1 MRALQG
7 CERLVHSAV
16 EEPAER
22 QLQARLGV
30 VLAVAPFVATAAF
43 APALAQS
50 SSPTLVL
57 AAICAVFGTF
67 WSSAVLLVAS
77 GSSLGA
83 GALALAGAAATAAAG
98 LALADGGG
106 ASPTAALLL
115 ALVLEP
121 ALIWRRRRA
130 ALTGLAAAL
139 AALAV
144 AEASA
149 RVFAAAASAP
159 SAWQWLLPLGYA
171 ATVAARLTGL
181 AAGAT
186 AGETRASASLERTI
200 EAVVLRLSPHGE
212 VLDASERSYELF
224 GLAPPLVT
232 GNAFFERVHI
242 ADRVAYLSALA
253 DLRAGAGTR
262 SLELKLRLPGIPGS
276 DSGPLFRPFS
286 VELGAAENSE
296 DGFVAVVRSAAELA
310 ALRAVRDEAVQALDG
325 VETGKRRFLATVG
338 HELRTPLNAII
349 GFSDMLDHGICGNL
363 ADPRQKDY
371 VGLIRDAGQHLLA
384 VVDAILDI
392 SRLEAGT
399 YPIAAEPF
407 RFAEAASACHAMLS
421 LQAAEKRLRFAL
433 ELGHDLGEI
442 TADRRAVNQMLI
454 NLAGNAI
461 KFTPAGGAV
470 TIGARRV
477 GSRLHVKVTDTGIGI
492 GAADLGR
499 LGQPFVQVHNDA
511 GHAREGTGLG
521 LSLVKGLVALHDGT
535 MAIDSAPGEGTTVTL
550 SLPVA
555 GPADGPSPAAPAPPR
570 RELVTLKARP
580 HGPLRKTA

>member
-1 MRALQG
+1 MLSSAISFRDRLVRALQG

-83 GALALAGAAATAAAG
+83 GALALAGAAAAAAAA

-171 ATVAARLTGL
+171 ATVAARLT
-181 AAGAT
+181 AWRPA
-186 AGETRASASLERTI
+186 
-200 EAVVLRLSPHGE
+200 
-212 VLDASERSYELF
+212 
-224 GLAPPLVT
+224 
-232 GNAFFERVHI
+232 
-242 ADRVAYLSALA
+242 
-253 DLRAGAGTR
+253 
-262 SLELKLRLPGIPGS
+262 RLP
-276 DSGPLFRPFS
+276 
-286 VELGAAENSE
+286 
-296 DGFVAVVRSAAELA
+296 
-310 ALRAVRDEAVQALDG
+310 
-325 VETGKRRFLATVG
+325 
-338 HELRTPLNAII
+338 
-349 GFSDMLDHGICGNL
+349 
-363 ADPRQKDY
+363 
-371 VGLIRDAGQHLLA
+371 
-384 VVDAILDI
+384 
-392 SRLEAGT
+392 
-399 YPIAAEPF
+399 
-407 RFAEAASACHAMLS
+407 
-421 LQAAEKRLRFAL
+421 
-433 ELGHDLGEI
+433 
-442 TADRRAVNQMLI
+442 
-454 NLAGNAI
+454 
-461 KFTPAGGAV
+461 
-470 TIGARRV
+470 
-477 GSRLHVKVTDTGIGI
+477 
-492 GAADLGR
+492 
-499 LGQPFVQVHNDA
+499 
-511 GHAREGTGLG
+511 
-521 LSLVKGLVALHDGT
+521 
-535 MAIDSAPGEGTTVTL
+535 
-550 SLPVA
+550 
-555 GPADGPSPAAPAPPR
+555 
-570 RELVTLKARP
+570 ARP
-580 HGPLRKTA
+580 AHRRHWSGRSRRWCSA